1 MSKIENTLDEMTGI
15 AEKRRI
21 VELEDVTIE
30 TI

>member
-15 AEKRRI
+15 AEKRI